1 MKKISLVL
9 ATAITLFVFPFQ
21 NFAQSSSDT
30 ENKLSLGF
38 KVGANLS
45 NVYDTQGDQFQADPR
60 FGLAGGA
67 FLSIPITT
75 YIGIQ
80 PELLFS
86 QRGFQ
91 GSGSILG
98 STYSYSKTS
107 NYIDVPILIAL
118 KVSQNLSFLIGPQYS
133 YLISQKYVFNSAII
147 NTQQED
153 QFNNENIRKNTLCI
167 TGGADF
173 SFDRLVLGAR
183 IGLDVLNN
191 NGDGT
196 NDTPRYKNMWYQ
208 ATIGYRF

>member
-1 MKKISLVL
+1 MKKISLYL

-21 NFAQSSSDT
+21 NFAQSSDN
-30 ENKLSLGF
+30 ENKLSIGF

-45 NVYDTQGDQFQADPR
+45 NVYDSKGDQFQADPK

-75 YIGIQ
+75 FLGIQ

-91 GSGSILG
+91 GSGTILG
-98 STYSYSKTS
+98 STYSYSKTT

-118 KVSQNLSFLIGPQYS
+118 KASENVSFLFGPQYS
-133 YLISQKYVFNSAII
+133 YLIGQKYEFKSAII
-147 NTQQED
+147 NTQQEEK
-153 QFNNENIRKNTLCI
+153 FNNENIRKNTLCV
-167 TGGADF
+167 TGGADL

-183 IGLDVLNN
+183 VGLDVLNN

-208 ATIGYRF
+208 ATIGFRF